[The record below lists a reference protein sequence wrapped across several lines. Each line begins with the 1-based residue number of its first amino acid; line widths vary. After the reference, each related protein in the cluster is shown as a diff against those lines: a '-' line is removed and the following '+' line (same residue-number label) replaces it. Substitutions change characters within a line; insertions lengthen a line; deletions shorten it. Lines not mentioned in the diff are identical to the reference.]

1 MIHDPRLP
9 GSDLVLDEGLRG
21 VLALGLLD
29 AEPVTHD
36 PLPPEFDAECERVIA
51 RWTALAAER
60 AQADLPGLAEVRAMF
75 HRLDIDPTKT
85 RPSSEALLRRVLQ
98 GKGLPRVHPVVD
110 VCNLCSLEHQLPLGL
125 YDRDQVR
132 GAIRARAG
140 REGEGYEGIRKDRVN
155 LAGRLLLADEDGP
168 FGAPTS
174 DSLRSSITEDTRRL
188 LVVVFCPTERA
199 AVELTTALERIADR
213 LTRFC
218 GSQVMAVRVLQ

>member
-1 MIHDPRLP
+1 MIHDPRYP
-9 GSDLVLDEGLRG
+9 GSDLALDDSLRG

-29 AEPVTHD
+29 AEPVGHD
-36 PLPPEFDAECERVIA
+36 PLPATFDAERDQVIA
-51 RWTALAAER
+51 RWSAIATER
-60 AQADLPGLAEVRAMF
+60 AQADLPGLAEVRALF

-98 GKGLPRVHPVVD
+98 GKGLPRVNPVVD
-110 VCNLCSLEHQLPLGL
+110 VCNLCSLEFQLPLGL
-125 YDRDQVR
+125 YDRDRVH

-140 REGEGYEGIRKDRVN
+140 RDGEGYEGIRKDHVN
-155 LAGRLLLADEDGP
+155 LAGRLLLADDEGP

-174 DSLRSSITEDTRRL
+174 DSLRSAITDRTGRL
-188 LVVVFCPTERA
+188 LVVVFCPSERA
-199 AVELTTALERIADR
+199 PSELTAALERIADR

>member
-1 MIHDPRLP
+1 MIHGPLP
-9 GSDLVLDEGLRG
+9 GSELALDEGLRG

-29 AEPVTHD
+29 AEPVSHR
-36 PLPPEFDAECERVIA
+36 PLPPAFDEETAQVIA

-60 AQADLPGLAEVRAMF
+60 PQADLPGLAEVRALF

-155 LAGRLLLADEDGP
+155 LAGRLLLADDQGP

-174 DSLRSSITEDTRRL
+174 DSLRSAITESTRRL
-188 LVVVFCPTERA
+188 MVVVFCPSERA
-199 AVELTTALERIADR
+199 ATELTTALERIADR

-218 GSQVMAVRVLQ
+218 GAQVMAVRVIQ